1 MGLGPIGQRRA
12 QCRGGGGRRGRPL
25 TPGWAPGRATP
36 TPATLV
42 DRRALSAPCLSRQ
55 AVASFFQGDPAGM
68 WQNCGWNTLPAPL
81 CPLPPRS
88 GSHCHRKACA
98 TCMCVLKV
106 SRVAR
111 ADSHADGALCQ
122 EVDVPR
128 AGQLV
133 RARLWACQAV
143 TMESPAAS
151 SVAPPV
157 PSSPLCAALQVF
169 PGGPRLPVGV
179 HCRWLGLR
187 PSAPRPP
194 PRAVIKSL
202 ESAQPPNH
210 YC

>member
-12 QCRGGGGRRGRPL
+12 QRRGGGGRRGRPL
-25 TPGWAPGRATP
+25 TPGSAPGRATP

-88 GSHCHRKACA
+88 GSHCHCKACA

-106 SRVAR
+106 SRVAVQTAMQTGR
-111 ADSHADGALCQ
+111 CARRWTSRGPDSRPGPGRGHMA
-122 EVDVPR
+122 
-128 AGQLV
+128 
-133 RARLWACQAV
+133 AV

-157 PSSPLCAALQVF
+157 PSSPLCAALQAF
-169 PGGPRLPVGV
+169 PGGPQLPVGV

-187 PSAPRPP
+187 PSAPAPRPGQ
-194 PRAVIKSL
+194 SL
-202 ESAQPPNH
+202 SP
-210 YC
+210 

>member
-12 QCRGGGGRRGRPL
+12 QRRGGGGRRGRPL

-88 GSHCHRKACA
+88 GSHCHCKACA

-106 SRVAR
+106 SRVAVQTAMQTGR
-111 ADSHADGALCQ
+111 CARRWTSRGPDSRPGPGRDNGVSCSQLCGPACAL
-122 EVDVPR
+122 VPSLCGSPGLSR
-128 AGQLV
+128 GTTAAGWGSLPL
-133 RARLWACQAV
+133 AWPQAV
-143 TMESPAAS
+143 SPAPP
-151 SVAPPV
+151 APG
-157 PSSPLCAALQVF
+157 S
-169 PGGPRLPVGV
+169 
-179 HCRWLGLR
+179 H
-187 PSAPRPP
+187 
-194 PRAVIKSL
+194 
-202 ESAQPPNH
+202 
-210 YC
+210 